1 MKTLTYFR
9 SLLLTVI
16 AGSACMAATAG
27 KEGGNDLD
35 ISTNG
40 KTTAVIVISPDAGT
54 NEKQAAKDLAKY
66 IGLMCGAKPAIVNTD
81 AAIRSAMASKAP
93 KLVVG
98 EQALK
103 AQPKLRGKLNG
114 VLKKNPYLRTD
125 GIVLRRDGNRVY
137 LAGNNDLAHYFAAAE
152 LLRRW
157 GCRWYIPTEFGEC
170 IPEEPNLKVGTLD
183 YAYSSPFEIRSY
195 WISWVGDNAGRR
207 EFQMRNMMMT
217 DRGRE
222 RDREN

>member
-1 MKTLTYFR
+1 MKAHAFFC

-27 KEGGNDLD
+27 KEGGNDLV

-54 NEKQAAKDLAKY
+54 NEMRAANDLDKY

-98 EQALK
+98 QQALK
-103 AQPKLRGKLNG
+103 AQPKLWGKLNG
-114 VLKKNPYLRTD
+114 VLKKTPYLRTD
-125 GIVLRRDGNRVY
+125 GIVLSRDGNRVY
-137 LAGNNDLAHYFAAAE
+137 LAGNNDLAHYFAAVE

-170 IPEEPNLKVGTLD
+170 IPEEPNLKVGTLGL
-183 YAYSSPFEIRSY
+183 SLIH
-195 WISWVGDNAGRR
+195 I
-207 EFQMRNMMMT
+207 
-217 DRGRE
+217 
-222 RDREN
+222 